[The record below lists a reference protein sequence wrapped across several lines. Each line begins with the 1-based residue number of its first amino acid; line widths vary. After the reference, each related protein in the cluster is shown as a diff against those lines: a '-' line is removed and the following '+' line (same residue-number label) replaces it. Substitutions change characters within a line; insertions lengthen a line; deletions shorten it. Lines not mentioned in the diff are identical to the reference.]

1 MTIHSDQQAAQLLQ
15 PDSLHS
21 NPSLSLNTCMVLIKL
36 LNVFVP
42 QFSQLQNGDDNNFYF
57 AELWKGLHV
66 LIQVRHLEQCPETSK
81 I

>member
-1 MTIHSDQQAAQLLQ
+1 
-15 PDSLHS
+15 
-21 NPSLSLNTCMVLIKL
+21 MVSIKL
-36 LNVFVP
+36 LNLFVL

-66 LIQVRHLEQCPETSK
+66 LIQVGHLEQCPETSK